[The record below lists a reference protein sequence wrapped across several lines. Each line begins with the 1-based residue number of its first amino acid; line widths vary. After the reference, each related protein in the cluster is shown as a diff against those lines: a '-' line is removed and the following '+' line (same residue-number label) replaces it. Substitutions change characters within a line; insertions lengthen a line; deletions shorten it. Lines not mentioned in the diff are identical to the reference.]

1 MALSINEEGEEFIED
16 VLEKATANPNK
27 CILTHQQSSR
37 PYRLRRQVKDL
48 YVQFFCI

>member
-16 VLEKATANPNK
+16 VLEKATVNPNK

-37 PYRLRRQVKDL
+37 PYRLRRQVK
-48 YVQFFCI
+48 YYHFSVFE